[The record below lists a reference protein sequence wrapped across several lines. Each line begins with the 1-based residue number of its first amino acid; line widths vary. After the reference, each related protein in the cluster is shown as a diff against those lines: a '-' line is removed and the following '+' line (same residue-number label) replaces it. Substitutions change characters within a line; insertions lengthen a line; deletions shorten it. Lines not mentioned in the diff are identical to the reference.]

1 MAENESKEGK
11 EGNAVPLHGGNADSG
26 EKQQGVE
33 EGGGNV
39 NVAIDAAVVL
49 FLSADG
55 RVGFQ
60 LNTGIPT
67 RRIMV
72 DSELPGFLMQAAL
85 ALSNMAVMGSI
96 QPIVEK
102 EVKKMWLLSS
112 AKQAPKPEAAAPV
125 APDAPETP
133 AEDGKASEAEQ

>member
-1 MAENESKEGK
+1 MAENESKEVV
-11 EGNAVPLHGGNADSG
+11 EGNEGNVVPLPGGNADSE

-60 LNTGIPT
+60 LKTGIPT
-67 RRIMV
+67 RRIMAE
-72 DSELPGFLMQAAL
+72 SELPGFLMQAAL
-85 ALSNMAVMGSI
+85 ALSNMKVIESVHSMV
-96 QPIVEK
+96 VEETRKQWVLSAAK
-102 EVKKMWLLSS
+102 EK
-112 AKQAPKPEAAAPV
+112 PKPETPEEDSEAP
-125 APDAPETP
+125 
-133 AEDGKASEAEQ
+133 EAEQ